1 MSPEQIRNLPIS
13 PHSDLYALGCL
24 LHEVLSGGRVFDAE
38 DEIALMYQHLDAAP
52 TPLRQLV
59 PEVPAELE
67 ELVLELLAKQ
77 SADRPESAWA
87 VYDRLVPFLPAS
99 EPTSAD
105 QELPVGAIPDPT
117 RPYRRPGA
125 PRPRPRAITVP
136 APSSKPSVDQE
147 EIDDAFAQVEEL
159 VDHDRFTQATDML
172 AELIPRASAALGA
185 EDGSV
190 LDLRIRYA
198 ATLFLGGD
206 YRRAAPQFDALAA
219 TLERIDGP
227 LSEETLDYRRQA
239 VVCRIALGETDAAL
253 PELESIIRAYEQT
266 DAESPGSLS
275 LRLNLAQLRVSAGQ
289 QKQAA
294 DELRQLY
301 DDAVRILGRGDELTA
316 EIDELR
322 SRLHRA
328 TTD

>member
-1 MSPEQIRNLPIS
+1 M
-13 PHSDLYALGCL
+13 
-24 LHEVLSGGRVFDAE
+24 
-38 DEIALMYQHLDAAP
+38 
-52 TPLRQLV
+52 
-59 PEVPAELE
+59 
-67 ELVLELLAKQ
+67 
-77 SADRPESAWA
+77 
-87 VYDRLVPFLPAS
+87 
-99 EPTSAD
+99 
-105 QELPVGAIPDPT
+105 
-117 RPYRRPGA
+117 
-125 PRPRPRAITVP
+125 
-136 APSSKPSVDQE
+136 
-147 EIDDAFAQVEEL
+147 
-159 VDHDRFTQATDML
+159 
-172 AELIPRASAALGA
+172 GA